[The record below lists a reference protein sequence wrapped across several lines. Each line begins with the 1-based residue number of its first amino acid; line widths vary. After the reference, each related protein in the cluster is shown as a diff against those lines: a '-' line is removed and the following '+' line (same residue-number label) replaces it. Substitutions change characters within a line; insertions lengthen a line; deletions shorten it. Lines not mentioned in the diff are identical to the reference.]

1 MNSIPPGALQQL
13 LPEIL
18 PKAVAWAEE
27 HSAEISAL
35 GSALGEAGLSIARRV
50 GVRQPELIRVS
61 MIRQMPFPAAPLL
74 REAAAMTGLLGS
86 GTIGLTLGH
95 GIYIRQGHYSP
106 RLLSHECRHVYQHEV
121 AGSIAEFLRAYL
133 REIVAFGYQHA
144 PYEIDARAHEV
155 AL

>member
-106 RLLSHECRHVYQHEV
+106 RLLSHECRHVYQPSDERRHCERARNDNGSRRG
-121 AGSIAEFLRAYL
+121 AGLDCCNGAGLCA
-133 REIVAFGYQHA
+133 
-144 PYEIDARAHEV
+144 
-155 AL
+155 